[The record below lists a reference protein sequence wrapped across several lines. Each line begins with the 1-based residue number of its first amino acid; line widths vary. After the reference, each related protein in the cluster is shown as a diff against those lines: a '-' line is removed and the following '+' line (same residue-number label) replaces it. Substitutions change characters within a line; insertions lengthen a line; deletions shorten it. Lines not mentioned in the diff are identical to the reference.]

1 MRAPASLCLRL
12 AEWLLRERHAEW
24 VRAMRAELSYLSN
37 EHERLRWAF
46 GCLVAAIKQRFV
58 PMDTG
63 TFRISR
69 WVMLIETLGCF
80 VPLTSGWL
88 DLNFGSSG
96 IIQHTPEIIE
106 RFYPSVPGGAYIVSM
121 LFAVAVVSVLG
132 PIGLFLGLRYI
143 LVGRGIRNRAV
154 GITLI
159 GIPIALSVLGTIA
172 GFLVGPEGFKVGLEA
187 TLLFLILPVLG
198 IAHLMYLAQPAA
210 PTSTAA
216 ALA

>member
-1 MRAPASLCLRL
+1 MKALASLCLRL
-12 AEWLLRERHAEW
+12 AQWLLRKQHAEW

-58 PMDTG
+58 PMNTG

-80 VPLTSGWL
+80 VPLTIGWL
-88 DLNFGSSG
+88 DLNFGPSG
-96 IIQHTPEIIE
+96 IIRHTPEIIE
-106 RFYPSVPGGAYIVSM
+106 RFYLSAPGGAFIVSM
-121 LFAVAVVSVLG
+121 LFAGAVVSFLG

-143 LVGRGIRNRAV
+143 SVGRGIRNRAV

-159 GIPIALSVLGTIA
+159 GIPIALNVLGTIA
-172 GFLVGPEGFKVGLEA
+172 GFLVGPEDFKVSFEV
-187 TLLFLILPVLG
+187 TLLFVILPVLG
-198 IAHLMYLAQPAA
+198 IAHLMYLTKPEA
-210 PTSTAA
+210 PTSAAA